1 MKIKFGDYEIDIKAR
16 YTRAGDATMNKS
28 DTMAVL
34 NLISTWAYEAADNME
49 RMSCDA
55 IAKTARQ
62 TARDIYDQL
71 DAKGYYDTR
80 KIR

>member
-16 YTRAGDATMNKS
+16 YTKAGDSTMNKA

-34 NLISTWAYEAADNME
+34 NQISSWAYEAADSMDAMN
-49 RMSCDA
+49 CHA
-55 IAKTARQ
+55 IAKTAWE

-71 DAKGYYDTR
+71 DAKGYYDTH
-80 KIR
+80 KIH